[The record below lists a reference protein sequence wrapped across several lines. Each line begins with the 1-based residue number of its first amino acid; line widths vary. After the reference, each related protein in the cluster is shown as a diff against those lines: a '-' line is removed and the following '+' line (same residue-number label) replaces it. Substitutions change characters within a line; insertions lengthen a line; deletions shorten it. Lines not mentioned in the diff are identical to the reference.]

1 MEPRPQPSDEQRI
14 VGRYV
19 LHDEIASGGMATVRF
34 GRLLGPVG
42 FSRTVA
48 IKCLHPQFAKDPEFS
63 AMFLDEARLAA
74 RVRHPN
80 VVPILD
86 VVALEGDLFLVMEFV
101 QGESLSKLLRV
112 VRQRKSRVP
121 LRVTASILSGVLEGL
136 HAAHEA
142 RSEQGEPLNIVHRD
156 VSPQNVIVGL
166 DGVARVL
173 DFGVAKAAGRI
184 QSTREGQLKG
194 KLAYMAPEQL
204 RAGDVDRRTDVYAAA
219 VVLWECLTGQRLFK
233 ADDEIGIF
241 GLVLEGKVDPPSA
254 IIPTLPKGY
263 DDVTMRGLHRDPA
276 KRWQTAQEMAI
287 ALEKV
292 AGVASPREVGAWV
305 EQLAKETLA
314 KRAERIAEIES
325 ISSTSFASFIG
336 PAGAAVRPS
345 DGPGSVTSPS
355 QPSAVTHPSVVTHT
369 KPAAHVPPP
378 PPGLPPPRV
387 PPPPLRAAASP
398 SRVPPPGAVPAP
410 ALPPPSAMAPAQP
423 PTPGPSGA
431 TDGDGDELATII
443 SDTSHVSRN
452 YNTLSAQLPLPPSQ
466 PLADVAMMGGMPA
479 ARKGSVALYAAIGVG
494 ALSVVTAVGAVA
506 FLLLHR
512 PQPPG
517 PPALAATESAPTVP
531 SPPLSTPPS
540 VFSAEP
546 AVDPPSTATSAAVDD
561 RTPPEPSS
569 TMPNTGKSPRPG
581 GGAAATAPAATTTT
595 TRSNPPATTTTVAPP
610 KADCNPPYYIDARGI
625 RVPKPNCL

>member
-1 MEPRPQPSDEQRI
+1 MDPRPQAIEEHRI

-48 IKCLHPQFAKDPEFS
+48 VKCLHPQFAKDPEFA
-63 AMFLDEARLAA
+63 AMFMDEARLAA

-86 VVALEGDLFLVMEFV
+86 VVALDDDLFLVMEFV

-112 VRQRKSRVP
+112 IRQRKARVP
-121 LRVTASILSGVLEGL
+121 LRVTASIISGMLEGL

-166 DGVARVL
+166 DGVSRVL

-204 RAGDVDRRTDVYAAA
+204 RAGQVDRRTDIYASA
-219 VVLWECLTGQRLFK
+219 VVLWECLTGRRLFK

-241 GLVLEGKVDPPSA
+241 GMVLEGKIDPPSSLV
-254 IIPTLPKGY
+254 PTLPKGY
-263 DDVTMRGLHRDPA
+263 DEVAMRGLDRDPA

-305 EQLAKETLA
+305 EQLAKDTLA
-314 KRAERIAEIES
+314 RRAERIAEIES
-325 ISSTSFASFIG
+325 VSSASLTSHVG
-336 PAGAAVRPS
+336 PVGGAAAMQS
-345 DGPGSVTSPS
+345 DGPGTITNPSRPSVVTH
-355 QPSAVTHPSVVTHT
+355 PSAVTHT
-369 KPAAHVPPP
+369 KSAQYVPAPPPAVPPP
-378 PPGLPPPRV
+378 PRLAPPRLA
-387 PPPPLRAAASP
+387 PPPPLGALPAP
-398 SRVPPPGAVPAP
+398 VPPPVSIPHPTLAHSATTPAVTELEPEEDPA
-410 ALPPPSAMAPAQP
+410 
-423 PTPGPSGA
+423 TV
-431 TDGDGDELATII
+431 I
-443 SDTSHVSRN
+443 SDTSHVSRSFSG
-452 YNTLSAQLPLPPSQ
+452 L
-466 PLADVAMMGGMPA
+466 
-479 ARKGSVALYAAIGVG
+479 
-494 ALSVVTAVGAVA
+494 AVGGPVPVVAAPTDTAMTGPVPAPKRGSSGLLAVIAVGVLSLAIAVAAVA
-506 FLLLHR
+506 FLVSQR
-512 PQPPG
+512 
-517 PPALAATESAPTVP
+517 SKPT
-531 SPPLSTPPS
+531 
-540 VFSAEP
+540 EP
-546 AVDPPSTATSAAVDD
+546 APSESVAPP
-561 RTPPEPSS
+561 P
-569 TMPNTGKSPRPG
+569 
-581 GGAAATAPAATTTT
+581 
-595 TRSNPPATTTTVAPP
+595 TTTVAQAQSSALAPNTVPTETVTAPP
-610 KADCNPPYYIDARGI
+610 QEPTAAAPVAPVASEEPPAAEPTATRTVKVPKGGAAPTTTAAKTSTPAATGAPPSTPKGDCNPPYTIDARGV